1 MVELQVEGMSCAH
14 CVDHVTKS
22 VQALDANAAVD
33 VDLKSNLV
41 RVTTTLD
48 KATVASAIEE
58 AGYPVRSSA
67 TRD

>member
-1 MVELQVEGMSCAH
+1 LITS
-14 CVDHVTKS
+14 TKS